1 MLERE
6 MMNLLDVC
14 YDKALQGVL
23 PGEKSIEELA
33 EDYLYKSSSKK
44 KAIDDLIGYQTLL
57 CGTNGFITGLG
68 GLLVLPVAIPTNI
81 LSTIYIQLR
90 MIAAIAYINGYDI
103 YSDQVR
109 TIAYACLT
117 GSSAT
122 KVLKNVGIKV
132 NIKVVENLDEIEK
145 NGQFDLLFQN
155 WQTVSTGDSQWFL
168 DNAFKT
174 GGSANYGKYSNKEL
188 DDLINKLTTTFDVK
202 ERQKITKEASQII
215 IDEAY
220 GTYIVSQANV
230 NVSNN
235 KVENMHNFPIDYYF
249 LTADTKITK

>member
-6 MMNLLDVC
+6 MMKLLDVC

-117 GSSAT
+117 GSSTT
-122 KVLKNVGIKV
+122 KVLKNVGIK
-132 NIKVVENLDEIEK
+132 IGEKVVINAIKINQQVGFRLVTK
-145 NGQFDLLFQN
+145 FGQKGLVNFGKMMPLVGGVVGGAFD
-155 WQTVSTGDSQWFL
+155 TGM
-168 DNAFKT
+168 T
-174 GGSANYGKYSNKEL
+174 
-188 DDLINKLTTTFDVK
+188 LTIGNIAK
-202 ERQKITKEASQII
+202 
-215 IDEAY
+215 
-220 GTYIVSQANV
+220 
-230 NVSNN
+230 
-235 KVENMHNFPIDYYF
+235 KVFSE
-249 LTADTKITK
+249 

>member
-68 GLLVLPVAIPTNI
+68 GLLVLPVAISANVAGV
-81 LSTIYIQLR
+81 IYVQLR
-90 MIAAIAYINGYDI
+90 MIAAIAHINGYDI

-117 GSSAT
+117 GSSAANI
-122 KVLKNVGIKV
+122 LKNVGIKISEKMAV
-132 NIKVVENLDEIEK
+132 NALKRVPGAILIKINQQVGFRLVTK
-145 NGQFDLLFQN
+145 FGQKGL
-155 WQTVSTGDSQWFL
+155 
-168 DNAFKT
+168 
-174 GGSANYGKYSNKEL
+174 
-188 DDLINKLTTTFDVK
+188 
-202 ERQKITKEASQII
+202 
-215 IDEAY
+215 
-220 GTYIVSQANV
+220 V
-230 NVSNN
+230 NVIKMMPLVGGVVGGVFDTGMTLTIGNIAK
-235 KVENMHNFPIDYYF
+235 KVFSE
-249 LTADTKITK
+249 

>member
-117 GSSAT
+117 GSSTT
-122 KVLKNVGIKV
+122 KVLKNVGIK
-132 NIKVVENLDEIEK
+132 IGEKVVINVIKKIPVEVLVKINQQVGFRLVTK
-145 NGQFDLLFQN
+145 FGQKGLVNFGKMIPLVGGVVGGAFD
-155 WQTVSTGDSQWFL
+155 TGMTLTIGNIAKKVFL
-168 DNAFKT
+168 
-174 GGSANYGKYSNKEL
+174 E
-188 DDLINKLTTTFDVK
+188 
-202 ERQKITKEASQII
+202 
-215 IDEAY
+215 
-220 GTYIVSQANV
+220 
-230 NVSNN
+230 
-235 KVENMHNFPIDYYF
+235 
-249 LTADTKITK
+249 

>member
-68 GLLVLPVAIPTNI
+68 GLLVLPVAIPANVAGV
-81 LSTIYIQLR
+81 IYVQLR

-117 GSSAT
+117 GSSAANI
-122 KVLKNVGIKV
+122 LKNVGIKISEKMAV
-132 NIKVVENLDEIEK
+132 NALKRVPGAILIKINQQVGFRLVTK
-145 NGQFDLLFQN
+145 FGQKGL
-155 WQTVSTGDSQWFL
+155 
-168 DNAFKT
+168 
-174 GGSANYGKYSNKEL
+174 
-188 DDLINKLTTTFDVK
+188 
-202 ERQKITKEASQII
+202 
-215 IDEAY
+215 
-220 GTYIVSQANV
+220 V
-230 NVSNN
+230 NVIKMMPLIGGVVGGVFDTGMTLTIGNIAK
-235 KVENMHNFPIDYYF
+235 KVFSE
-249 LTADTKITK
+249 